1 MGLSIVAVT
10 INCRDPRS
18 LAEWWAETLDEG
30 EITQDLGEYVFVH
43 AGRVEL
49 GFQGVAAAARERI
62 RLHLD
67 LEADD
72 PEAEVRRLVDR
83 GAVVVEQHELA
94 PRLARPKTAAGHS
107 SPLCQVISDRLGWAA
122 AQRLSPTSHVVEST
136 IRLRARGCLTRAA
149 GPTRNA
155 NGVGAR
161 SVHSAKRSKAL
172 R

>member
-43 AGRVEL
+43 AGRVEP

-94 PRLARPKTAAGHS
+94 PLGMAWTV
-107 SPLCQVISDRLGWAA
+107 LCDPEGNDFCVSASGA
-122 AQRLSPTSHVVEST
+122 T
-136 IRLRARGCLTRAA
+136 IPA
-149 GPTRNA
+149 
-155 NGVGAR
+155 
-161 SVHSAKRSKAL
+161 SAPQA
-172 R
+172 

>member
-10 INCRDPRS
+10 INCRIPGRS
-18 LAEWWAETLDEG
+18 PSGGPKRSTRV

-94 PRLARPKTAAGHS
+94 P
-107 SPLCQVISDRLGWAA
+107 LGMAW
-122 AQRLSPTSHVVEST
+122 TV
-136 IRLRARGCLTRAA
+136 LRDPEGNDFCVSARGTTIPA
-149 GPTRNA
+149 
-155 NGVGAR
+155 
-161 SVHSAKRSKAL
+161 SAPQA
-172 R
+172 

>member
-72 PEAEVRRLVDR
+72 PEAEVRPLVDR

-94 PRLARPKTAAGHS
+94 PLGMAWTVLRDPEGNDFCVSATGTTTLFGGAVKSIPASA
-107 SPLCQVISDRLGWAA
+107 PQVTG
-122 AQRLSPTSHVVEST
+122 Q
-136 IRLRARGCLTRAA
+136 
-149 GPTRNA
+149 
-155 NGVGAR
+155 
-161 SVHSAKRSKAL
+161 
-172 R
+172 

>member
-49 GFQGVAAAARERI
+49 GFQGVAAPARERI

-83 GAVVVEQHELA
+83 DAVVVESTSWRRWAWRGRCCAIRRATTSAFQPAARLFRR
-94 PRLARPKTAAGHS
+94 PRR
-107 SPLCQVISDRLGWAA
+107 
-122 AQRLSPTSHVVEST
+122 
-136 IRLRARGCLTRAA
+136 
-149 GPTRNA
+149 
-155 NGVGAR
+155 
-161 SVHSAKRSKAL
+161 KRSWT
-172 R
+172 RRRRQRWRW

>member
-1 MGLSIVAVT
+1 MGLSIAAVT

-18 LAEWWAETLDEG
+18 LAEWWAETLDGG
-30 EITQDLGEYVFVH
+30 EVIKDLGEYVFVH

-94 PRLARPKTAAGHS
+94 PLGMAWTVLRDPEGNDFCVSAEARLFRRP
-107 SPLCQVISDRLGWAA
+107 R
-122 AQRLSPTSHVVEST
+122 R
-136 IRLRARGCLTRAA
+136 
-149 GPTRNA
+149 
-155 NGVGAR
+155 
-161 SVHSAKRSKAL
+161 KRSWT
-172 R
+172 RRRRQRWRW

>member
-67 LEADD
+67 LEA
-72 PEAEVRRLVDR
+72 R
-83 GAVVVEQHELA
+83 A
-94 PRLARPKTAAGHS
+94 PAL
-107 SPLCQVISDRLGWAA
+107 LISTRVTRYFDGW
-122 AQRLSPTSHVVEST
+122 
-136 IRLRARGCLTRAA
+136 
-149 GPTRNA
+149 
-155 NGVGAR
+155 
-161 SVHSAKRSKAL
+161 
-172 R
+172 

>member
-30 EITQDLGEYVFVH
+30 EITQDLGDYVFVH

-49 GFQGVAAAARERI
+49 GFQGVAAAARERV

-67 LEADD
+67 LEAHD

-83 GAVVVEQHELA
+83 GAVVVEQHEVA
-94 PRLARPKTAAGHS
+94 PLGMAWTVRDPEGND
-107 SPLCQVISDRLGWAA
+107 LCVSALGTTVPASAPQVTG
-122 AQRLSPTSHVVEST
+122 Q
-136 IRLRARGCLTRAA
+136 
-149 GPTRNA
+149 
-155 NGVGAR
+155 
-161 SVHSAKRSKAL
+161 
-172 R
+172 

>member
-30 EITQDLGEYVFVH
+30 EITHDLGEYVFVR

-67 LEADD
+67 LEANDA
-72 PEAEVRRLVDR
+72 EAEVRRLVDR
-83 GAVVVEQHELA
+83 GAVVVEQHEVA
-94 PRLARPKTAAGHS
+94 PLGHGVDGAARSRG
-107 SPLCQVISDRLGWAA
+107 
-122 AQRLSPTSHVVEST
+122 QRLL
-136 IRLRARGCLTRAA
+136 RLSQRHDHSGVRAA
-149 GPTRNA
+149 NVVGPHVAGKCRDPI
-155 NGVGAR
+155 
-161 SVHSAKRSKAL
+161 SSY
-172 R
+172 

>member
-30 EITQDLGEYVFVH
+30 EITHDLGEYVFVR

-67 LEADD
+67 LDADD

-83 GAVVVEQHELA
+83 GAVVVEQHEVA
-94 PRLARPKTAAGHS
+94 PLGMAWTVRDPEGNDFCVSALGTTIPASAP
-107 SPLCQVISDRLGWAA
+107 QVTG
-122 AQRLSPTSHVVEST
+122 Q
-136 IRLRARGCLTRAA
+136 
-149 GPTRNA
+149 
-155 NGVGAR
+155 
-161 SVHSAKRSKAL
+161 
-172 R
+172 

>member
-10 INCRDPRS
+10 INCRNPRS

-49 GFQGVAAAARERI
+49 GFQGVAAAAQERI

-83 GAVVVEQHELA
+83 DAVVVESTSWRRWAWRGQCCAIRRPTTSAFQPEARLFRR
-94 PRLARPKTAAGHS
+94 PRR
-107 SPLCQVISDRLGWAA
+107 
-122 AQRLSPTSHVVEST
+122 
-136 IRLRARGCLTRAA
+136 
-149 GPTRNA
+149 
-155 NGVGAR
+155 
-161 SVHSAKRSKAL
+161 KRSWT
-172 R
+172 RRRRQRWRW

>member
-18 LAEWWAETLDEG
+18 LAEWWAETLTRVNHPG
-30 EITQDLGEYVFVH
+30 LRGYVFVH

-94 PRLARPKTAAGHS
+94 ALGMAWTVLRDPEGNDFCVQPEARLFRRPRRKRR
-107 SPLCQVISDRLGWAA
+107 D
-122 AQRLSPTSHVVEST
+122 PTS
-136 IRLRARGCLTRAA
+136 
-149 GPTRNA
+149 P
-155 NGVGAR
+155 
-161 SVHSAKRSKAL
+161 AKMALVIAL
-172 R
+172 RVRDPISRY

>member
-49 GFQGVAAAARERI
+49 GFQGVAAAARERV

-94 PRLARPKTAAGHS
+94 PLGMAWTVLRDPEGNDFCVSATGTTTLFGGAVQSIPAST
-107 SPLCQVISDRLGWAA
+107 PQVTG
-122 AQRLSPTSHVVEST
+122 Q
-136 IRLRARGCLTRAA
+136 
-149 GPTRNA
+149 
-155 NGVGAR
+155 
-161 SVHSAKRSKAL
+161 
-172 R
+172 

>member
-49 GFQGVAAAARERI
+49 GFQGFAAAARERV

-67 LEADD
+67 LEAHD

-83 GAVVVEQHELA
+83 GAVVVEQHEEASLGMAWTVLRDPEGNDFCVSATGTTTLFGGAVQSIPASA
-94 PRLARPKTAAGHS
+94 P
-107 SPLCQVISDRLGWAA
+107 QVTG
-122 AQRLSPTSHVVEST
+122 Q
-136 IRLRARGCLTRAA
+136 
-149 GPTRNA
+149 
-155 NGVGAR
+155 
-161 SVHSAKRSKAL
+161 
-172 R
+172 

>member
-49 GFQGVAAAARERI
+49 GFQGVAAAAQERI

-94 PRLARPKTAAGHS
+94 P
-107 SPLCQVISDRLGWAA
+107 LGMAWTVLRDPEGNDFCVSA
-122 AQRLSPTSHVVEST
+122 SGTT
-136 IRLRARGCLTRAA
+136 IPA
-149 GPTRNA
+149 
-155 NGVGAR
+155 
-161 SVHSAKRSKAL
+161 SAPQA
-172 R
+172 

>member
-94 PRLARPKTAAGHS
+94 PLGMAWTVLRDPEGNDFCVSATGTTTLFGGAVQSIPASA
-107 SPLCQVISDRLGWAA
+107 PQVTG
-122 AQRLSPTSHVVEST
+122 Q
-136 IRLRARGCLTRAA
+136 
-149 GPTRNA
+149 
-155 NGVGAR
+155 
-161 SVHSAKRSKAL
+161 
-172 R
+172 

>member
-18 LAEWWAETLDEG
+18 LAEWWTETPDEG
-30 EITQDLGEYVFVH
+30 EITHDLGEYVFVH
-43 AGRVEL
+43 AGLVEL

-83 GAVVVEQHELA
+83 GAVVSSSSTSWRRWAWRGRCCAIRRATTYSMDNSDYPPFHA
-94 PRLARPKTAAGHS
+94 KHAGG
-107 SPLCQVISDRLGWAA
+107 QGI
-122 AQRLSPTSHVVEST
+122 T
-136 IRLRARGCLTRAA
+136 
-149 GPTRNA
+149 
-155 NGVGAR
+155 
-161 SVHSAKRSKAL
+161 
-172 R
+172 

>member
-72 PEAEVRRLVDR
+72 PEVEVRRLVDR

-94 PRLARPKTAAGHS
+94 PLGMGWTGLREPEGKHLCVAARGTTIPASA
-107 SPLCQVISDRLGWAA
+107 PQAYFD
-122 AQRLSPTSHVVEST
+122 PTS
-136 IRLRARGCLTRAA
+136 
-149 GPTRNA
+149 P
-155 NGVGAR
+155 
-161 SVHSAKRSKAL
+161 AKMALVIAL
-172 R
+172 RVCDPIS

>member
-10 INCRDPRS
+10 INCRNPRS

-49 GFQGVAAAARERI
+49 GFQGVAAAAQERI

-72 PEAEVRRLVDR
+72 PDAEVRRLVDR

-94 PRLARPKTAAGHS
+94 P
-107 SPLCQVISDRLGWAA
+107 LGMAW
-122 AQRLSPTSHVVEST
+122 TV
-136 IRLRARGCLTRAA
+136 LRDPEANDFCVSARGTTLPA
-149 GPTRNA
+149 
-155 NGVGAR
+155 
-161 SVHSAKRSKAL
+161 SAPQT
-172 R
+172 